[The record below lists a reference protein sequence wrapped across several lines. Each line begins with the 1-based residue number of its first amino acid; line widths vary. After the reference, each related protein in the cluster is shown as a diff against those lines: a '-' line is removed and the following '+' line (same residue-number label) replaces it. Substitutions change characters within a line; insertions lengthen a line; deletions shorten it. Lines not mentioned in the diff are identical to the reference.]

1 MVTKSMIHRYF
12 FQVINADEI
21 ISCEAH
27 NMKNSVRT
35 LAVLGAFICVLIA
48 PAAAEKTTFMVSDA
62 SGNPV
67 KDAVVMVA
75 AEAGA
80 PPVKFSWPLEMKQE
94 NLTFQPYVLIVPAGA
109 DVKFPNFD
117 KVRHHVYSFSKGNK
131 FELKLYGKDESR
143 SVKLEKPGIAAI
155 GCNIHDT
162 MVAFIRVVD
171 TPYAAKTGADGKV
184 VLDLPASAKLATVWH
199 PDALPAES
207 KVPLPASQT
216 APVAVTLK
224 VKTHEH

>member
-1 MVTKSMIHRYF
+1 MIHSFRL
-12 FQVINADEI
+12 VLALAALI
-21 ISCEAH
+21 C
-27 NMKNSVRT
+27 T
-35 LAVLGAFICVLIA
+35 LTGH
-48 PAAAEKTTFMVSDA
+48 AAAQKTTFFVSDA

-80 PPVKFSWPLEMKQE
+80 PPVKVSWPLEMKQE
-94 NLTFQPYVLIVPAGA
+94 NLAFEPYVLIVPAGA
-109 DVKFPNFD
+109 DVKFLNFD

-131 FELKLYGKDESR
+131 FELKLYGQQESR
-143 SVKLEKPGIAAI
+143 SVKLEKPGIVAV

-162 MVAFIRVVD
+162 MVAFVRVVD

-184 VLDLPASAKLATVWH
+184 TLDLPASAKFATIWH
-199 PDALPAES
+199 PGAVPAES
-207 KVPLPASQT
+207 KVTLPVTRT

-224 VKTHEH
+224 IKTHEH

>member
-1 MVTKSMIHRYF
+1 
-12 FQVINADEI
+12 
-21 ISCEAH
+21 
-27 NMKNSVRT
+27 MKNSLRL
-35 LAVLGAFICVLIA
+35 LAIFATMFCVLTA
-48 PAAAEKTTFMVSDA
+48 PAVAEKTTFLVSDSA
-62 SGNPV
+62 GNPL

-75 AEAGA
+75 ADAAA
-80 PPVKFSWPLEMKQE
+80 PPVKFAWPLEMKQKDLAFE
-94 NLTFQPYVLIVPAGA
+94 PYVLIVPAGA

-143 SVKLEKPGIAAI
+143 SVKLEKAGIAAI

-162 MVAFIRVVD
+162 MVAYIRVVD

-184 VLDLPASAKLATVWH
+184 TLDLPAGAKSATVWH
-199 PDALPAES
+199 PDALPAEA
-207 KVPLPASQT
+207 KVTLPAKRT

-224 VKTHEH
+224 VKKHEH

>member
-1 MVTKSMIHRYF
+1 MIHRYF
-12 FQVINADEI
+12 CQLINAGEI
-21 ISCEAH
+21 ISCEGYE
-27 NMKNSVRT
+27 MKNPSKMLT
-35 LAVLGAFICVLIA
+35 ALATFLCVLIG
-48 PAAAEKTTFMVSDA
+48 PATAEKATFMVSDA

-75 AEAGA
+75 AEPGA
-80 PPVKFSWPLEMKQE
+80 PPVTFSWPLEMKQE
-94 NLTFQPYVLIVPAGA
+94 NLTFAPYVLIVPAGA

-143 SVKLEKPGIAAI
+143 SVKLEKAGIAAI

-162 MVAFIRVVD
+162 MVAYIRVVD

-184 VLDLPASAKLATVWH
+184 VLDLPTSAKIATVWH
-199 PDALPAES
+199 PDALPTET
-207 KVPLPASQT
+207 KVILPAART
-216 APVAVTLK
+216 VPVPVTLK
-224 VKTHEH
+224 IKKHEH